1 MMEPIPHKQTE
12 PKRKFAGCLL
22 ILLAPPAVLTL
33 IVGWVWFGWGYI
45 ASNRLLLNSLPVPP
59 EAERIWVGSSPYIR
73 DEQLLSPPSTTTTFS
88 QIRGILT

>member
-45 ASNRLLLNSLPVPP
+45 AFQQATSELPTGAARSRTHLGRLQSSL
-59 EAERIWVGSSPYIR
+59 
-73 DEQLLSPPSTTTTFS
+73 
-88 QIRGILT
+88 